1 MSAPAILVVDDDE
14 GLRETLSDALAS
26 LGFAVLGAP
35 SAEAALALV
44 DRRPPDL
51 VLTDVH
57 MPGVSGVELCRR
69 LKADPRFELL
79 PVVVMTAVSDLD
91 SRVEALEAGAD
102 DFFAKPFE
110 FVELRTRVA
119 ALLRL
124 RLLLVQLERA
134 ENVITALGL
143 AIEARD
149 PYTAHHCERLS
160 RFSAALGQALGVD
173 ADTLRALRLGA
184 YLHDLGK
191 ITVPDAVLLKPGPLD
206 PEERRRIQQHS
217 AAGAGL
223 LAGMKSLDTARPIVR
238 HHHERLDGSGY
249 PDGLAGEAIPL
260 AARIM
265 SAVDVYDA
273 LRTARPYKASMSR
286 DRALGIFQDEAGKGW
301 WDGRVTETLV
311 RLAPDL
317 DAMSGNGHG

>member
-1 MSAPAILVVDDDE
+1 MPEPTILVVDDDD
-14 GLRETLSDALAS
+14 GLRETLADALEA
-26 LGFAVLGAP
+26 LGFAVLSAA
-35 SAEAALALV
+35 SAEAALDLLNGRA
-44 DRRPPDL
+44 PDL

-57 MPGVSGVELCRR
+57 MPRTSGVELCRR

-79 PVVVMTAVSDLD
+79 PVVIMTAVSDLD
-91 SRVEALEAGAD
+91 SRIAALEAGAD

-124 RLLLVQLERA
+124 RMLLAQLERA
-134 ENVITALGL
+134 ESVITTLGL

-160 RFSAALGQALGVD
+160 RYSTTLGRALGVD
-173 ADTLRALRLGA
+173 GDTLKALRLGA
-184 YLHDLGK
+184 FLHDLGK

-206 PEERRRIQQHS
+206 PGERRRIQEHS
-217 AAGAGL
+217 AAGADL
-223 LAGMKSLDTARPIVR
+223 LSGMKTLDAARPIVR
-238 HHHERLDGSGY
+238 HHHERFDGSGY
-249 PDGLAGEAIPL
+249 PDGLAGEGIPL

-273 LRTARPYKASMSR
+273 LRTARPYKTSMPR
-286 DRALGIFQDEAGKGW
+286 ERALGIFQDEAAKGW
-301 WDGRVTETLV
+301 WDPRVTETLV

-317 DAMSGNGHG
+317 DALSGNGQG